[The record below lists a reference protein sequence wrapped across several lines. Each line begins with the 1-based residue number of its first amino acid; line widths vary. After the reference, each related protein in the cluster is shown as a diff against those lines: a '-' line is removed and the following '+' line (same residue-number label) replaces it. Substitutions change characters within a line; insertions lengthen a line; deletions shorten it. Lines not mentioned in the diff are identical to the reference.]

1 MERAKIISKKSI
13 SATLMAMP
21 IGVEQVISSSVFTR
35 DQIQKRAFELKSKGY
50 EFIVTSPRGLQD
62 IYVTRV
68 K

>member
-21 IGVEQVISSSVFTR
+21 IGVEQVISSSVFSR
-35 DQIQKRAFELKSKGY
+35 DQIQKRAFELKTKGY

>member
-1 MERAKIISKKSI
+1 MERARIISKKSI

>member
-21 IGVEQVISSSVFTR
+21 IGVEQAISCSVFTR
-35 DQIQKRAFELKSKGY
+35 EQLQRRAFELKSKGY

>member
-1 MERAKIISKKSI
+1 MEQARIISKKSI

-21 IGVEQVISSSVFTR
+21 IGVEQAISCSVFTR
-35 DQIQKRAFELKSKGY
+35 EQIQKRAFELKSKGY
-50 EFIVTSPRGLQD
+50 EFIVTSPRGLKD

>member
-21 IGVEQVISSSVFTR
+21 IGVEQVISSSVFSR
-35 DQIQKRAFELKSKGY
+35 DQIQKRAFELKAKGY

>member
-1 MERAKIISKKSI
+1 MERARIISKKSI

-21 IGVEQVISSSVFTR
+21 VGVEQAISCSVFTR

-62 IYVTRV
+62 IYVTRL

>member
-21 IGVEQVISSSVFTR
+21 IGVEQAISCSVFTR

-62 IYVTRV
+62 IYVTRL

>member
-21 IGVEQVISSSVFTR
+21 IGVEQVISSSVFSR

>member
-21 IGVEQVISSSVFTR
+21 IGVEQVISCSVFTR
-35 DQIQKRAFELKSKGY
+35 EQVQRRAFELKSKGY
-50 EFIVTSPRGLQD
+50 EFIVTSPRGLKD

>member
-35 DQIQKRAFELKSKGY
+35 DQIQKRAFELKNKGY

>member
-21 IGVEQVISSSVFTR
+21 VGVEQAISCSVFTR
-35 DQIQKRAFELKSKGY
+35 EQLQRRAFELKSKGY

-62 IYVTRV
+62 IYVTRL

>member
-1 MERAKIISKKSI
+1 
-13 SATLMAMP
+13 MAMP
-21 IGVEQVISSSVFTR
+21 IGVEQVISSSVFSR
-35 DQIQKRAFELKSKGY
+35 DQIQKRASELKSKGY